1 MDPLILKIAYIVIL
15 VGTSIIRY
23 PHEKRNKANS
33 IIKDNKTTL
42 EKALLFVVFL
52 GMMILPLLYIL
63 TSLFSFANY
72 TLPLY
77 AQITGV
83 VLILPTLWLFYRS
96 HKDLGLNW
104 SVTLEIREGHNIV
117 DTGVYKHIRHPMY
130 SAIWLWGIA
139 QTLLLHNYIAGFSG
153 LISFGML
160 YFFRVQEEEKMML
173 KEFGEEYQAYKKRTK
188 RIIPFL
194 I

>member
-1 MDPLILKIAYIVIL
+1 MNPLILKIAYIVIL

-23 PHEKRNKANS
+23 PHEKRNEANS

-42 EKALLFVVFL
+42 EKTLLFVVFL

-104 SVTLEIREGHNIV
+104 SVTLEIREGHNVV

-130 SAIWLWGIA
+130 SAIWLWCIA

-153 LISFGML
+153 LLSFGML
-160 YFFRVQEEEKMML
+160 YFFRVQDEEKMML
-173 KEFGEEYQAYKKRTK
+173 KEFGEEYQTYKKRTK

>member
-15 VGTSIIRY
+15 VGTSIVRY

-42 EKALLFVVFL
+42 EKTLLFVVFL

-160 YFFRVQEEEKMML
+160 YFFRVREEEKMML

>member
-1 MDPLILKIAYIVIL
+1 MNPLILKIAYIVIL

-42 EKALLFVVFL
+42 EKTLLFVVFL

-63 TSLFSFANY
+63 TSLFSFTNY

-104 SVTLEIREGHNIV
+104 SVTLEIREGHNVV

-173 KEFGEEYQAYKKRTK
+173 KEFGEEYQTYKKRTK